1 MEVDWVKFFEE
12 NVNIPKPRK
21 WCEKDIRIKLENLKK
36 RLGSYIVDREISLQG
51 HYTDNVCDQ
60 LNMAYYS
67 LKNKHSKIY
76 RWKYGIV
83 RHVDFEPKKRND
95 YYEWNGIVDNSWTIT
110 TTSATYSPSSGSYR
124 IVW

>member
-12 NVNIPKPRK
+12 NVNTPKPRK

-36 RLGSYIVDREISLQG
+36 ILGSYVVDREISLQG
-51 HYTDNVCDQ
+51 FYTDNVCDQ

-67 LKNKHSKIY
+67 LKNRHSKIH
-76 RWKYGIV
+76 RWKYGV
-83 RHVDFEPKKRND
+83 TRQVDYEPKK
-95 YYEWNGIVDNSWTIT
+95 YYEWLGGLDNSWTI

>member
-1 MEVDWVKFFEE
+1 MDVISSFAAWEALFKE
-12 NVNIPKPRK
+12 NEKRPKVRK

-36 RLGSYIVDREISLQG
+36 ILGSYVVDSEISLQG
-51 HYTDNVCDQ
+51 IYTDNVCDQ

-67 LKNKHSKIY
+67 LKSRYSKIY
-76 RWKYGIV
+76 RWRYGIT
-83 RHVDFEPKKRND
+83 RQVDYEPKKRKK
-95 YYEWNGIVDNSWTIT
+95 YYGNTWTIT